1 MVKNNMVKIW
11 LAEIRAN
18 FLILSVVLVM
28 VGGTAA
34 WHDGHFDLLSF
45 IITVVGV
52 VCAHISVD
60 LFNEYSDW
68 RTGIDDKTNR
78 TPFSGGSGN
87 LQKGLLKPSQV
98 KAAAYLSL
106 AVSFFIGVWLAWISG
121 WIVVF
126 LMIIGGL
133 AIVFYTDIFAKW
145 VLGELM
151 AGVALGSF
159 VVIGAYYVQTGV
171 VNSMIIWTS
180 ISPGILTTLL
190 LFLNEFPDVEAD
202 LTGGRRHM
210 VIMLGRHYASY
221 VYASLLMAVY
231 LIIVAGVVL
240 GSLPAALLIGLLTLP
255 VAAAA
260 AVKAVRHAENI
271 EKLVPALG
279 MNVMVVLATDFLLAV
294 GFVIA

>member
-1 MVKNNMVKIW
+1 MAKKNILKIW

-28 VGGTAA
+28 VGGAAA
-34 WHDGHFDLLSF
+34 WHGGYFNLLSF
-45 IITVVGV
+45 LITVVGV

-106 AVSFFIGVWLAWISG
+106 AISFLTGVWLAFISG
-121 WIVVF
+121 WVVVF
-126 LMIIGGL
+126 LMVIGGI

-151 AGVALGSF
+151 SGITLGSF
-159 VVIGAYYVQTGV
+159 VVIGAYYVQTGF

-180 ISPGILTTLL
+180 ISPGILTMLL
-190 LFLNEFPDVEAD
+190 LLLNEFPDVEAD

-221 VYASLLMAVY
+221 VYAILLMTVY
-231 LIIVAGVVL
+231 LVIVAGVVL
-240 GSLPAALLIGLLTLP
+240 GSLPAALLLGLLTLP
-255 VAAAA
+255 LAAGAA
-260 AVKAVRHAENI
+260 IKAIRHAENI